1 MFLKKHQSVFLF
13 RLDVYLKT
21 SRRFFCILYNHN
33 STILIRTKRQQAPP
47 RNSKDKVFKAV
58 FRQQ

>member
-1 MFLKKHQSVFLF
+1 MFFLKHQSVFLF

-33 STILIRTKRQQAPP
+33 STILIRAKRQQVPP
-47 RNSKDKVFKAV
+47 KKL
-58 FRQQ
+58 